1 MRTSAILGV
10 TSCAVTAIAFIAP
23 ITASAD
29 PFTDLLCASGSA
41 QFCPAP
47 PPPESTPPETQAC
60 HPSYDPCLPITSD
73 VDCENGSGD
82 GPVYT
87 GPVRVIG
94 PDDYGLDRD
103 GNGIGCG

>member
-1 MRTSAILGV
+1 MRPAALLGSAA
-10 TSCAVTAIAFIAP
+10 CAAIAVAIALPPAATADP
-23 ITASAD
+23 ITD
-29 PFTDLLCASGSA
+29 FLCHSGSS
-41 QFCPAP
+41 QFCPP
-47 PPPESTPPETQAC
+47 PPPPGDEC

-73 VDCENGSGD
+73 VDCAGGGGD

-103 GNGIGCG
+103 GDGFGCENS